1 MTSTLSIGLV
11 GCGRIGRTLVR
22 LLARQETL
30 RLAAIE
36 EPADPEAVEY
46 LLRFDTLLGR
56 FPEPLRRVEGGL
68 EIAGRRVPL
77 LQPRADGSAPW
88 KELGITTV
96 VEASGRERTRAE
108 LEAHLAAGARRVVL
122 CSPLAEPP
130 DVTVVAG
137 VNGDAL
143 EPRHR
148 IVSVGSVTANCA
160 GPVLRLLHRTF
171 GVDRAFLT
179 TVHAYTSHLHLAD
192 VPTPEWRTGRAAGEN
207 IIPHSTNADDVL
219 TDLLPELAGRVSGL
233 ALHVPVPNGSVV
245 DLTCWHSR
253 PVTAEE
259 INATVSAAA
268 AGELAGILAYETEP
282 IVSSDVLGTSYSGV
296 FDSLSTMIVAG
307 RVSKT
312 LTFYD
317 NAWGYANRVLDLLR
331 RIGAFEAEETAS

>member
-1 MTSTLSIGLV
+1 MASNLSIGLV

-22 LLARQETL
+22 LLARDEAL

-36 EPADPEAVEY
+36 EPSDPEAVEY

-56 FPEPLRRVEGGL
+56 FQEPLRRVEGGL
-68 EIAGRRVPL
+68 EIAGRKVALFPPPGEGPVPW
-77 LQPRADGSAPW
+77 R
-88 KELGITTV
+88 ELGITTV

-108 LEAHLAAGARRVVL
+108 LEAHFAGGARRVVL
-122 CSPLAEPP
+122 CSPAAEPP
-130 DVTVVAG
+130 DLTVVAG
-137 VNGDAL
+137 VNGGAL

-148 IVSVGSVTANCA
+148 IISVGSVTANCA
-160 GPVLRLLHRTF
+160 GPVMRVLHRTF
-171 GVDRAFLT
+171 GIERAFLT

-192 VPTPEWRTGRAAGEN
+192 VPTAEWRTGRAAGEN

-219 TDLLPELAGRVSGL
+219 TDLLPELAGRVSGM

-259 INATVSAAA
+259 VNAAVCAAA
-268 AGELAGILAYETEP
+268 EGELDGILAYETAP
-282 IVSSDVLGTSYSGV
+282 IVSSDVLGSRFSGV
-296 FDSLSTMIVAG
+296 FDSLSTLIVAG

-317 NAWGYANRVLDLLR
+317 NAWGYASRVLDLLR
-331 RIGAFEAEETAS
+331 RIAAFEAEETAA

>member
-22 LLARQETL
+22 LLAREELL

-46 LLRFDTLLGR
+46 LLRFDTLVGR
-56 FPEPLRRVEGGL
+56 FPESLRRVEGAL
-68 EIAGRRVPL
+68 EIAGRRVAL
-77 LQPRADGSAPW
+77 FQPPAAGATPW
-88 KELGITTV
+88 RDLGITTL
-96 VEASGRERTRAE
+96 VEASGREHTRAE
-108 LEAHLAAGARRVVL
+108 LEAHLAAGARRIVL
-122 CSPLAEPP
+122 CSPSQEPP

-137 VNGDAL
+137 VNGGAL
-143 EPRHR
+143 EPGHR

-160 GPVLRLLHRTF
+160 GPLLRVLHRRF
-171 GVDRAFLT
+171 GVERAFLT

-245 DLTCWHSR
+245 DLTCWHPR
-253 PVTAEE
+253 PVGVEE
-259 INATVSAAA
+259 LNAAVRAAA
-268 AGELAGILAYETEP
+268 EGELSGILAYETEP
-282 IVSSDVLGTSYSGV
+282 IVSSDVLGTRYSGI
-296 FDSLSTMIVAG
+296 FDSLSTQIVAG

-317 NAWGYANRVLDLLR
+317 NAWGYAHRVLDLLR
-331 RIGAFEAEETAS
+331 RIAAFAAEETAA